1 MRKKIVGLIIIAV
14 LISGTVFAGK
24 PHLVEVQKTPNKKPP
39 VFKPIQS
46 YEDGTYRGFFAD
58 RGDIQVAVELKLE
71 NNHVT
76 SINFR
81 QLFHRTG
88 GVPIDYRTEKENE
101 IIIGLREQHEQLI
114 NYLVGKD
121 IRKSLSD
128 LYEPGSIVTD
138 TVSKEN
144 GIDAYSGATLRSGK
158 IISAVR
164 DALNRGV
171 YRY

>member
-1 MRKKIVGLIIIAV
+1 MRKKIIGIIIIAV
-14 LISGTVFAGK
+14 LMFGKAFAGK
-24 PHLVEVQKTPNKKPP
+24 PHLVEVQKTPDKKPP
-39 VFKPIQS
+39 VFNHLQS

-58 RGDIQVAVELKLE
+58 RGDIQVVVELKLE

-88 GVPIDYRTEKENE
+88 GVPIDYRTETENE
-101 IIIGLREQHEQLI
+101 MIIGLRKQHDQLI
-114 NYLVGKD
+114 NHLVGKD

-128 LYEPGSIVTD
+128 LYDPGSIVTD
-138 TVSKEN
+138 TVLKEN
-144 GIDAYSGATLRSGK
+144 GIDVFSGATLRSGK
-158 IISAVR
+158 IISAIR

>member
-39 VFKPIQS
+39 VFKPLQS

-76 SINFR
+76 NINFR

-88 GVPIDYRTEKENE
+88 SVPIDYRTEKENE

-114 NYLVGKD
+114 NYLVDKD

-144 GIDAYSGATLRSGK
+144 GSDAYSGATLLGK
-158 IISAVR
+158 NYFSR
-164 DALNRGV
+164 QGCPQ
-171 YRY
+171 

>member
-1 MRKKIVGLIIIAV
+1 M
-14 LISGTVFAGK
+14 
-24 PHLVEVQKTPNKKPP
+24 
-39 VFKPIQS
+39 
-46 YEDGTYRGFFAD
+46 
-58 RGDIQVAVELKLE
+58 AVELKLE

-76 SINFR
+76 NINFR

-88 GVPIDYRTEKENE
+88 GVPIDYRTETENE
-101 IIIGLREQHEQLI
+101 IIIGLRKQHEQSI
-114 NYLVGKD
+114 DHLVGKD

-138 TVSKEN
+138 TVLKDN
-144 GIDAYSGATLRSGK
+144 GVDAYSGATLRSGK

>member
-1 MRKKIVGLIIIAV
+1 MLPSPILV
-14 LISGTVFAGK
+14 ISGGGK
-24 PHLVEVQKTPNKKPP
+24 GRGVQCGCVVT
-39 VFKPIQS
+39 
-46 YEDGTYRGFFAD
+46 YEDGIYRGIFAD
-58 RGDIQVAVELKLE
+58 RGDIQVSVEFKLE
-71 NNHVT
+71 NNKVA

-81 QLFHRTG
+81 QLYHG
-88 GVPIDYRTEKENE
+88 GNDYRTEGENQV
-101 IIIGLREQHEQLI
+101 IIGLREQHEELI

-121 IRKSLSD
+121 VRESLSN
-128 LYEPGSIVTD
+128 LYEPENIVTG

-144 GIDAYSGATLRSGK
+144 GIDVYTGATLRSGK